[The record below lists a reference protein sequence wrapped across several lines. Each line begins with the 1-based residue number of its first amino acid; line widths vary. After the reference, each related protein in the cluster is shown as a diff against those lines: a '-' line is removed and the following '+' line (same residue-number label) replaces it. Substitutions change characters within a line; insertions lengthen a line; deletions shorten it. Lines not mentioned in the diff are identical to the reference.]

1 MRPNRVKSPDV
12 FTICLTPFDASERLD
27 EEAYRLHLRRMVDA
41 GMGLYV
47 GSGSSG
53 EAFTLSPQETR
64 RVYEISAEEANG
76 KVPCRVMGSEPRT
89 AQAVIDR
96 YHMLKDL
103 GFDAMQVHSLDGG
116 HTYVPDRRDLE
127 RFFRDILD
135 VVQMPVVLSSHF
147 AVGYNAPLDLIDKLV
162 DEYDQ
167 VVGVNCTPRDTSYM
181 ARLIDLVGDK
191 VDVHSG
197 GPQMAFQTLA
207 LGGQGFMCS
216 EGNVAPRFCKRIMQ
230 AFNAGDT
237 LQAFQGYGKLLRL
250 SAGLSHSGN
259 KGNKAALKILGL
271 PGGYSRR
278 PRLALGPEDEKK
290 VARVLDELDIRG
302 EEGLN

>member
-12 FTICLTPFDASERLD
+12 FTICLTPFDAGERLD
-27 EEAYRLHLRRMVDA
+27 EKAYRLHLRRMVDA

-53 EAFTLSPQETR
+53 EAFTLSPQEIR
-64 RVYEISAEEANG
+64 RVYEISAEEVNG
-76 KVPCRVMGSEPRT
+76 KIPCRVMGSEPRT
-89 AQAVIDR
+89 AQQVIDR
-96 YHMLKDL
+96 YNMCKDL

-116 HTYVPDRRDLE
+116 HTYVPDYRDLE
-127 RFFRDILD
+127 RYFRDILE
-135 VVQMPVVLSSHF
+135 VVKMPAVLSSHF
-147 AVGYNAPLDLIDKLV
+147 AVGYNAPLELIDKLV

-167 VVGVNCTPRDTSYM
+167 IIGVNCTPRDTSYM

-197 GPQMAFQTLA
+197 GPHMAFQCLA

-216 EGNVAPRFCKRIMQ
+216 EGNLAPRLCKRIMQ
-230 AFNAGDT
+230 AYNAGDLT
-237 LQAFQGYGKLLRL
+237 GAFEAYGKMLRL
-250 SAGLSHSGN
+250 SARLSYSGN

-271 PGGYSRR
+271 PGGNLRR
-278 PRLALGPEDEKK
+278 PRLALGPEEEKK
-290 VARVLDELDIRG
+290 VARVLEELDIRG
-302 EEGLN
+302 EEGLI